1 MSLLSDLMEAPA
13 RLSAASR
20 FTIFCGVFYVAAGLQ
35 LLAWP
40 GSVQV
45 LFQEPDFTGHEAGLV
60 RVIGMLIVIV
70 GWLYAFGGRT
80 GGRQFVA
87 ATVIDR
93 VVLVPLVLVPTA
105 MAGVLPHVML
115 TFAVLDP
122 VLALVAWYLS
132 SRRDGA

>member
-20 FTIFCGVFYVAAGLQ
+20 FTLFCGAFYMAAGLQ
-35 LLAWP
+35 LLLWP
-40 GSVQV
+40 DAVQAV
-45 LFQEPDFTGHEAGLV
+45 FQEPAFTGHEAALV
-60 RVIGMLIVIV
+60 RVLGMLIAIV
-70 GWLYAFGGRT
+70 GWLYFFGGRT

-105 MAGVLPHVML
+105 MAGVFPHVML

-132 SRRDGA
+132 SRRDGV